1 VGVTGGQKLNTP
13 PVVRV
18 RTPVIVAVPVIG
30 VAMAGMDHA
39 KNTPKAKALSLLKF
53 SIIMLPPASWI
64 TI

>member
-1 VGVTGGQKLNTP
+1 
-13 PVVRV
+13 VVRV